1 MSDFNNILNHG
12 AEPSDESLKRYLEGT
27 ASEEERFIIEHQMN
41 DEAFINDAVE
51 GLQQFKDPQVMQDL
65 VNKINKNL
73 LKHTVKKKRKKLK
86 HRIED
91 QKWAMLSIIIIIIL
105 CILGY
110 FVIHLTQN
118 RLSNNQTI
126 EQKK

>member
-1 MSDFNNILNHG
+1 MSDFNNILNQG
-12 AEPSDESLKRYLEGT
+12 AKPSDESLKRYLEGT
-27 ASEEERFIIEHQMN
+27 ASEEERFMIEHQMT
-41 DEAFINDAVE
+41 DEAFMNDAVE

-65 VNKINKNL
+65 VNKINKDL
-73 LKHTVKKKRKKLK
+73 LKHTVKKKRNKLK

-91 QKWAMLSIIIIIIL
+91 QKWTMLSIIIIIIL

-118 RLSNNQTI
+118 PMTTNHTI

>member
-27 ASEEERFIIEHQMN
+27 ASEEERFMIEHQMT
-41 DEAFINDAVE
+41 DEAFMNDAVE

-65 VNKINKNL
+65 VNKINQDL
-73 LKHTVKKKRKKLK
+73 LKHTVKKKRNKLK

-110 FVIHLTQN
+110 FVIHLAQN
-118 RLSNNQTI
+118 PLSTNQTI